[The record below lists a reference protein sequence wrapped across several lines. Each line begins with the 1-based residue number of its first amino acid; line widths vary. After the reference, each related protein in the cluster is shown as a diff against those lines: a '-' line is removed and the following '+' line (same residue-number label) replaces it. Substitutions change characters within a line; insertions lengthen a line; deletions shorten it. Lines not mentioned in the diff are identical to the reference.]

1 MPPEEPRIVRI
12 GPGRAVIARRLTP
25 GMRRAAGI
33 GRRLVARVRGSLP
46 GQVVRRVQQD
56 NGTSWA
62 ALIAWSGLQSLF
74 PIALALA
81 AILGVVLGAVGV
93 DSRLVY
99 DAVAAAIPDQAGR
112 QQVLEALQG
121 VKTQTG
127 LFAVLAIVG
136 FLWTASSLFGTMEE
150 AFNAIIHVPTRGF
163 VRQKLMAVLMMLIFT
178 VLAGAAIVSSALL
191 PVLGGLPGLGISGL
205 TQGAASGVIRFV
217 FGSAAGFLLFFVIY
231 YVVPNRE
238 QEVRQVWPGALFAGL
253 AFEVVTLAFPLYLYF
268 AGPSMNRYGK
278 TFGLLFVLM
287 VFFYLVGLVTVVGME
302 LNAVLRPPP
311 DAAPRPE

>member
-1 MPPEEPRIVRI
+1 MT
-12 GPGRAVIARRLTP
+12 AVL
-25 GMRRAAGI
+25 RRAAGV
-33 GRRLVARVRGSLP
+33 GRHLVARVQGSLP
-46 GQVVRRVQQD
+46 GRVARRVQQ
-56 NGTSWA
+56 NSGTSWA

-81 AILGVVLGAVGV
+81 AILGVVLGAIGV

-99 DAVAAAIPDQAGR
+99 DTVAAVIPDQAGR
-112 QQVLEALQG
+112 QQVLEALRG

-136 FLWTASSLFGTMEE
+136 FLWSASSLFGTMEE
-150 AFNAIIHVPTRGF
+150 AFSAILHVRTRGF
-163 VRQKLMAVLMMLIFT
+163 LRQKLMAVVMMLIFT
-178 VLAGAAIVSSALL
+178 VLAGAAIVSSTFL
-191 PVLGGLPGLGISGL
+191 PMLGSLPGVGISGL
-205 TQGAASGVIRFV
+205 TQGTASGAIRFV
-217 FGSAAGFLLFFVIY
+217 FGSAAGFLLFFAIY

-238 QEVRQVWPGALFAGL
+238 QEVGQVWPGALFAGI
-253 AFEVVTLAFPLYLYF
+253 AFEIVTLAFPLYLYF
-268 AGPSMNRYGK
+268 AGPGMNRYGK

-311 DAAPRPE
+311 DAAPRRE